1 MKSVRR
7 ASRFVMP
14 LTFALGWVSC
24 VWANVAGDPTEAP
37 AVWIA
42 AQPVAPGSV
51 PRAMGEASPELQVIL
66 TGRSRKLVVV
76 NGEVVKVGDLYKG
89 SKVVAIRGDKLVLE
103 DASKSV
109 DMTPGV
115 SKAKPAPLRVQKK
128 RVVLPGGDVSPKG
141 IGSQQ

>member
-1 MKSVRR
+1 MNLVPS
-7 ASRFVMP
+7 AFRFVMP
-14 LTFALGWVSC
+14 LMIALGWASGAG
-24 VWANVAGDPTEAP
+24 ANVAGDPTEAP

-42 AQPVAPGSV
+42 AQPAAPGSG
-51 PRAMGEASPELQVIL
+51 PKAMGEVSPEMQVIVA
-66 TGRSRKLVVV
+66 GRSRKLAVV

-89 SKVVAIRGDKLVLE
+89 SRVVAIRGNKLVLE

-115 SKAKPAPLRVQKK
+115 SKAKPALSRVQKK
-128 RVVLPGGDVSPKG
+128 RVVLPGGDVSPKA